1 MSTIKFRIK
10 NKVLADILR
19 QSDVDLK
26 IINDDTIVTTSRS
39 GGELALQD
47 IEDSI
52 GPLYKNYDFVEW
64 FSKILSNLHFFADD
78 SGLRS
83 GKGTKDALKS
93 INESKNLINASME
106 SLEVCYYDN
115 AGNNSQPS
123 ETTTKLINGNY
134 DVATI
139 FLDGDDEEEIF

>member
-1 MSTIKFRIK
+1 M
-10 NKVLADILR
+10 
-19 QSDVDLK
+19 DLK